1 MVMLFKKELRFNY
14 IPVDNHQT
22 MTTFYRSLAGIC
34 ILLFAVICLASAQ
47 SPVYNVKQFGAK
59 GDGKNID
66 TKAIDK
72 AIETAAAAGGGTVYF
87 PAGDYLSVTI
97 HLKTNVALYIDQG
110 ATIVAATTGEGVQYD
125 LPEKTENDYQDF
137 GHSHFHN
144 SLIVGENLHD
154 ISITGPGRIW
164 GKGLTREDLKEK
176 NPGSANK
183 AISLKLCRNV
193 ILKDF
198 TIAYGGWFGFLLTAV
213 DNATIDNIKMDT
225 NRDGID
231 LVSSKNVRI
240 SNCSI
245 NAPGDDAIVLKCDFA
260 LNYPRATENITI
272 TNCQVSGYNEGTFLD
287 GTYLKDGRKSPTGR
301 IKLGTES
308 NGGYKNITITNC
320 VFDHCRGLALE
331 TVDGAVLED
340 IAISNI
346 TMRDVVNAPLFIRL
360 GARMRGPED
369 FPYSQLRRVVIS
381 NIIAYDVT
389 GEQGAII
396 SGIPGHDIED
406 LTLSNIRFY
415 FKGGGTKEQAAIEVP
430 PLIDSY
436 PDPNR
441 FGITPAYGFFIRNVK
456 DLKMSDVEVS
466 FIKDDLRPAFILDH
480 VDGADFQ
487 HIRARKTAGSPTF
500 QLNQV
505 KNFSLF
511 NSNQLPNTKLADA
524 DKSQL

>member
-1 MVMLFKKELRFNY
+1 MKTLYQN
-14 IPVDNHQT
+14 
-22 MTTFYRSLAGIC
+22 LAGIS
-34 ILLFAVICLASAQ
+34 ILFFCFANLAEAEA
-47 SPVYNVKQFGAK
+47 PVYDVKKFGAK

-66 TKAIDK
+66 TRSIDK
-72 AIETAAAAGGGTVYF
+72 AIETASAAGGGTVYF

-97 HLKTNVALYIDQG
+97 HLKSKVALFIDQG
-110 ATIVAATTGEGVQYD
+110 ATIVAATTSESVQYD
-125 LPEKTENDYQDF
+125 LPEKSDNDLYQDF
-137 GHSHFHN
+137 GHSHFRN
-144 SLIVGENLHD
+144 SLIVGENLQD
-154 ISITGPGRIW
+154 ISILGPGCIW
-164 GKGLTREDLKEK
+164 GKGGLIREDLKEK
-176 NPGSANK
+176 NPGYANK
-183 AISLKLCRNV
+183 AVSLKLCRNV

-198 TIAYGGWFGFLLTAV
+198 TVAYGGWFGFLLTGV

-231 LVSSKNVRI
+231 LISSKNVRI

-245 NAPGDDAIVLKCDFA
+245 NAPGDDAIVLKCDYA

-287 GTYLKDGRKSPTGR
+287 GTNLKNGRKEPTGR

-308 NGGYKNITITNC
+308 NGGYKNIAISNC

-331 TVDGAVLED
+331 TVDGAVLEN
-340 IAISNI
+340 ITITNI
-346 TMRDVVNAPLFIRL
+346 TMHDVVNAPIFIRL
-360 GARMRGPED
+360 GARMRGPKD
-369 FPYSQLRRVVIS
+369 FPFGQLRRVIIS
-381 NIIAYDVT
+381 NIVADDVT

-406 LTLSNIRFY
+406 LTLYNIRIY
-415 FKGGGTKEQAAIEVP
+415 FRGGGTKEQGAREIP

-466 FIKDDLRPAFILDH
+466 FLKDDLRPAFILDH
-480 VDGADFQ
+480 VEGADFQ
-487 HIRARKTAGSPTF
+487 HIRAQKMEGAPMF
-500 QLNQV
+500 LLNQV
-505 KNFSLF
+505 KNFNLF
-511 NSNQLPNTKLADA
+511 NSDRMSNTKLAEV
-524 DKSQL
+524 DKKEF

>member
-1 MVMLFKKELRFNY
+1 
-14 IPVDNHQT
+14 
-22 MTTFYRSLAGIC
+22 MTILYRSLARVL
-34 ILLFAVICLASAQ
+34 ILLFSIPSLSSAQ
-47 SPVYNVKQFGAK
+47 TPAPVYNVKNYGAR
-59 GDGKNID
+59 GDGKSLD

-72 AIETAAAAGGGTVYF
+72 AIDAANAAGGGTVYF
-87 PAGDYLSVTI
+87 PAGNYLSVTI
-97 HLKTNVALYIDQG
+97 HLKSNVALYIDQG
-110 ATIVAATTGEGVQYD
+110 ATIIAATTGEGVQYD
-125 LPEKTENDYQDF
+125 LPEKSDNDLYQDY
-137 GHSHFHN
+137 GHSYFRN
-144 SLIVGENLHD
+144 SLIYGENLHD
-154 ISITGPGRIW
+154 ISIIGPGNIW

-183 AISLKLCRNV
+183 ALALKLCRNV

-213 DNATIDNIKMDT
+213 DNATIDNIVMDT

-245 NAPGDDAIVLKCDFA
+245 NAPGDDAIVLKSDFA
-260 LNYPRATENITI
+260 LNYPRDLENVTI

-287 GTYLKDGRKSPTGR
+287 GTFKKDGRNNPTGR

-308 NGGYKNITITNC
+308 NGGFKNITISNC

-331 TVDGAVLED
+331 TVDGAALED
-340 IAISNI
+340 ITITNI
-346 TMRDVVNAPLFIRL
+346 TMRDVTNAPLFIRL
-360 GARMRGPED
+360 GARQRAPEG
-369 FPYSQLRRVVIS
+369 FRYSTLRRIIIS

-406 LTLSNIRFY
+406 LTLNNIHFY
-415 FKGGGTKEQAAIEVP
+415 FKGGGTKEQAVRELPA
-430 PLIDSY
+430 LIDSY

-466 FIKDDLRPAFILDH
+466 YIKEDQRPAFILNH

-487 HIRARKTAGSPTF
+487 HVRAQKAEGSPMF
-500 QLNQV
+500 MLNTV
-505 KNFSLF
+505 KNFNLF
-511 NSNQLPNTKLADA
+511 NSDQLPNTKLADV
-524 DKSQL
+524 DKKQL

>member
-1 MVMLFKKELRFNY
+1 MKTLYQN
-14 IPVDNHQT
+14 
-22 MTTFYRSLAGIC
+22 LAGVF
-34 ILLFAVICLASAQ
+34 ILFFSLTCLASAQ
-47 SPVYNVKQFGAK
+47 VPVYNVKEYGAK
-59 GDGKNID
+59 GDGKIID

-72 AIETAAAAGGGTVYF
+72 AIATASAAGGGTVYF

-97 HLKTNVALYIDQG
+97 HLKSNVALYIDQG

-125 LPEKTENDYQDF
+125 LPEKSENDLYQDF
-137 GHSHFHN
+137 GHSHFQN

-164 GKGLTREDLKEK
+164 GKGLIREDLKEK
-176 NPGSANK
+176 NPGYANK
-183 AISLKLCRNV
+183 ALSLKLCRNV

-198 TIAYGGWFGFLLTAV
+198 TLAYGGWFGFLLTAV

-231 LVSSKNVRI
+231 LISSKNVRI

-260 LNYPRATENITI
+260 LNYPRMIENVTI

-287 GTYLKDGRKSPTGR
+287 GTYLKNGRKDPTGR

-308 NGGYKNITITNC
+308 NGGYKNITISNC

-340 IAISNI
+340 ITISNI
-346 TMRDVVNAPLFIRL
+346 TMHDVVNAPLFIRL
-360 GARMRGPED
+360 GARLRGPKD
-369 FPYSQLRRVVIS
+369 FPYSQLRRVIIS

-406 LTLSNIRFY
+406 LTLNNIRIY
-415 FKGGGTKEQAAIEVP
+415 FKGGGTKEQAAREIP

-480 VDGADFQ
+480 VDSADFQ
-487 HIRARKTAGSPTF
+487 HIRAQKAEGSPMF
-500 QLNQV
+500 MLNSV
-505 KNFSLF
+505 KNFNLF
-511 NSNQLPNTKLADA
+511 NSSQLPNTKLADI
-524 DKSQL
+524 DKKQF